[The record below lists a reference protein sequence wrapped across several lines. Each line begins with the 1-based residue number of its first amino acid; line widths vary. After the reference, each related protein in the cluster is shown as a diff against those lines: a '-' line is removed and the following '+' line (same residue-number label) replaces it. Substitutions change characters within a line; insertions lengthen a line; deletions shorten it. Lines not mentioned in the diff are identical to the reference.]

1 MPQYFQIGKFVAS
14 HGLNGELVLE
24 HNLGKATALKGLE
37 TLFIESGK
45 DNFFPYF
52 IKKATKRSEDEV
64 MIQLE
69 DVTTK
74 EAARKLT
81 PRAVWI
87 TEEDFQRFAKKS
99 APISLLGFY
108 LIHEDENLGEIIE
121 VIEQPHQV
129 LCVINYKGNE
139 AMIPVHEDSLLKL
152 DSKNRKVHVI
162 IPEGL
167 LDIYS
172 S

>member
-37 TLFIESGK
+37 TLFLEKEK

-52 IKKATKRSEDEV
+52 IKKATKRSAGEV

-87 TEEDFQRFAKKS
+87 TEEDFQRFAKKT
-99 APISLLGFY
+99 APISLLGFD
-108 LIHEDENLGEIIE
+108 LLHQDENLGEIIE

-129 LCVINYKGNE
+129 LCVIHYKGNE

-172 S
+172 